1 MIYDVFSRLFL
12 AVLVVAYLGFLAALA
27 WWAMRGRLRLKDR
40 LVPAFN
46 SGLEGFRTSLQRQG
60 AENRVRE
67 RREAPRAPCETPLIL
82 ERGAL
87 CADSAKRKSPAFR
100 S

>member
-27 WWAMRGRLRLKDR
+27 WWALRGRLRLKDR

-46 SGLEGFRTSLQRQG
+46 SGLEGFRTSLAKARQPRLG
-60 AENRVRE
+60 WAKEEKRHE
-67 RREAPRAPCETPLIL
+67 RLARHR
-82 ERGAL
+82 
-87 CADSAKRKSPAFR
+87 
-100 S
+100 

>member
-1 MIYDVFSRLFL
+1 MIYDAFSRLFL

-27 WWAMRGRLRLKDR
+27 WSALRGRLRLKDR

-67 RREAPRAPCETPLIL
+67 RREAPRAPLRDTVDS
-82 ERGAL
+82 RTRSAL
-87 CADSAKRKSPAFR
+87 CGFR
-100 S
+100 EEKISRF

>member
-27 WWAMRGRLRLKDR
+27 WWALRGRLRLKDR

-46 SGLEGFRTSLQRQG
+46 SGLEGFRTSL
-60 AENRVRE
+60 AKA
-67 RREAPRAPCETPLIL
+67 RRRDSNGRKKSRTTSALRDTVDS
-82 ERGAL
+82 RTRSAL
-87 CADSAKRKSPAFR
+87 CGFR
-100 S
+100 EEKISRF